1 VREAVP
7 EGIRITKAGTW
18 FVVLTLVVGATGTN
32 TGNSALYMVFAS
44 MLALLVVSGFL
55 SQQNVR
61 SLEVGLVPPSEVF
74 ARRPTRVTV
83 ELRNRARW
91 RSRWLLRFAPVLL
104 EARRDARSGRAA
116 KPNKSMGVAS
126 FVGHLPAR
134 GGARRDIDLW
144 FERRGL
150 QRLHGIR
157 VTSAYPLGFF
167 HKGLRYRS
175 DAQVLVYPELFDT
188 GASRGL
194 GADVAGDAATR
205 RKGWGHEL
213 HALRPFRPGD
223 DPRAIHWKRSARND
237 DLVLVERESE
247 RAERLAIVLDN
258 AVADLTDD
266 DPRRGV
272 FERLVSEA
280 ATLAVEALER
290 GIEVSLR
297 MREEE
302 VGFGRGARQR
312 HALLEALALVEVRRK
327 LEGDGAG
334 SARLLPDDDRVPH
347 VTLAIDG
354 NEVVDPRAP
363 RAPSAPSSPQAGSAG
378 A

>member
-1 VREAVP
+1 
-7 EGIRITKAGTW
+7 
-18 FVVLTLVVGATGTN
+18 
-32 TGNSALYMVFAS
+32 
-44 MLALLVVSGFL
+44 
-55 SQQNVR
+55 
-61 SLEVGLVPPSEVF
+61 
-74 ARRPTRVTV
+74 
-83 ELRNRARW
+83 
-91 RSRWLLRFAPVLL
+91 
-104 EARRDARSGRAA
+104 
-116 KPNKSMGVAS
+116 MGVAS

-134 GGARRDIDLW
+134 GGAARDIDVW
-144 FERRGL
+144 FGHRGL

-175 DAQVLVYPELFDT
+175 DMRVLVYPEIFDT

-258 AVADLTDD
+258 AVPDLAAD

-280 ATLAVEALER
+280 ATLAVEALDR
-290 GIEVSLR
+290 GIEVALR
-297 MREEE
+297 TREEE
-302 VGFGRGARQR
+302 VGFGRGVRQR
-312 HALLEALALVEVRRK
+312 HALLEALALVEVRTK
-327 LEGDGAG
+327 QEGDGAG

-347 VTLAIDG
+347 VTLAIDRG
-354 NEVVDPRAP
+354 EGEIA
-363 RAPSAPSSPQAGSAG
+363 
-378 A
+378 